1 MPEIFDETHK
11 AEGKKI
17 TIDPVTRLEGEA
29 KIEIFLDDNGNV
41 DDAFFQVVELRGF
54 ERFCQGRPVEEM
66 PRIVPRLC
74 GVCPWAHHL
83 ASTKAT
89 DAVWGVE
96 PPSAAKK
103 LREMA
108 YCAHYVHSHIAH
120 FYALAGPDFVLGPAA
135 DPATRNVLGVVAAVG
150 LEIGGEVIKHRS
162 YAQKIQEIIGGKATH
177 PVCGIPGGMS
187 RPITEEERAQIE
199 EWAKSCV
206 EFAKFSI
213 DTIFTDV
220 VLKNKD
226 YLDIVLNKD
235 LYYLE
240 TYYMGMVDKDNKVNF
255 YDGDIRVVD
264 PSGKEFAKFKPAD
277 YAEHVGEKV
286 LEWSYLKFPFL
297 RNVGWKGLV
306 DGPESGI
313 YRVNT
318 LARLNVADG
327 MATPLAQK
335 YYEQMYETLGGKPV
349 HHTLAYHWARLVE
362 LVYAAERLLELSQDP
377 EITSTDLRTDL
388 TGITPTEGVGVVEA
402 PRGTLFHHYTT
413 DEKGFLTKANI
424 IVATGQN
431 NGPMCMSI
439 KKVAQAMIKDGQIS
453 NGLLNMVEMAFR
465 AYDPCLACATHTL
478 PGQMPLEVRVYD
490 HNKKVIK
497 RMSQ

>member
-1 MPEIFDETHK
+1 
-11 AEGKKI
+11 
-17 TIDPVTRLEGEA
+17 
-29 KIEIFLDDNGNV
+29 
-41 DDAFFQVVELRGF
+41 
-54 ERFCQGRPVEEM
+54 
-66 PRIVPRLC
+66 
-74 GVCPWAHHL
+74 
-83 ASTKAT
+83 
-89 DAVWGVE
+89 
-96 PPSAAKK
+96 
-103 LREMA
+103 
-108 YCAHYVHSHIAH
+108 IAH

-135 DPATRNVLGVVAAVG
+135 NPAKRNVLGVVEAVG

-162 YAQKIQEIIGGKATH
+162 YAQKIQAIIGGKATH

-199 EWAKSCV
+199 EMAKSCV

-220 VLKNKD
+220 VLKNED
-226 YLDIVLNKD
+226 YLNIIVNKD

-240 TYYMGMVDKDNKVNF
+240 TYYMGTVDKNNKVNF

-264 PSGKEFAKFKPAD
+264 PSGKEYVKFKPVD
-277 YAEHVGEKV
+277 YHKHIDEKV

-297 RNVGWKGLV
+297 KNVGWKGLV
-306 DGPESGI
+306 DGPDSGI

-335 YYEQMYETLGGKPV
+335 YYEQMYATLGGKPA
-349 HHTLAYHWARLVE
+349 HHTLAFHWARLIE
-362 LVYAAERLLELSQDP
+362 MVYASERLLELSQDP
-377 EITSTDLRTDL
+377 EIISTDLRADL
-388 TGITPTEGVGVVEA
+388 TGKTPTEGVGVVEA

-439 KKVAQAMIKDGQIS
+439 KKVAQAMIKNGQIS

>member
-17 TIDPVTRLEGEA
+17 TIDPITRLEGEA
-29 KIEIFLDDNGNV
+29 KIEIFLDDDGNV
-41 DDAFFQVVELRGF
+41 EDAFFQVVELRGF
-54 ERFCQGRPVEEM
+54 ERFCLGRPVEEM
-66 PRIVPRLC
+66 PRIVSRIC

-89 DAVWGVE
+89 DAVFGVE
-96 PPSAAKK
+96 PPEAAKK
-103 LREMA
+103 LRELA

-120 FYALAGPDFVLGPAA
+120 FYALAAPDFVLGPAA
-135 DPATRNVLGVVAAVG
+135 DPAKRNVLGVIEAVG
-150 LEIGGEVIKHRS
+150 LDIGGEVIKHRS
-162 YAQKIQEIIGGKATH
+162 LAQKVQEIIGGKATH

-187 RPITEEERAQIE
+187 RPITEKERAEIE
-199 EWAKSCV
+199 EIAKSCL
-206 EFAKFSI
+206 EFSKFSI

-226 YLDIVLNKD
+226 YLDIVTNKD

-264 PSGKEFAKFKPAD
+264 PSGKEFVKFKPAD
-277 YAEHVGEKV
+277 YHKHIAERV
-286 LEWSYLKFPFL
+286 LEWSYLKFPYL
-297 RNVGWKGLV
+297 KNVGWKGLV
-306 DGPESGI
+306 DGPDSGI

-318 LARLNVADG
+318 LARLNAADG
-327 MATPLAQK
+327 MATPRAQE
-335 YYEQMYETLGGKPV
+335 YYEQMFDVLGKPA

-362 LVYAAERLLELSQDP
+362 MVYASERMLELSRDR
-377 EITSTDLRTDL
+377 EITSKDLRGDYSWR
-388 TGITPTEGVGVVEA
+388 IPTEGVGAVEA
-402 PRGTLFHHYTT
+402 PRGTLFHHYTS
-413 DEKGFLTKANI
+413 DEKGFIKKANI

-465 AYDPCLACATHTL
+465 AYDPCLACATHAL
-478 PGQMPLEVRVYD
+478 PGSTPMEVLVYD
-490 HNKKVIK
+490 HDKRIIK